1 MAKVKF
7 NRGLYSKSIV
17 DSLKDGELF
26 FDTNTDTTAAA
37 GNQGIY
43 MGVAQSDGT
52 VKPVKVAIGA
62 KQYMTLID
70 NTFLRG
76 KELGSN
82 IFMYTDD
89 TDTGLRF
96 APMVRTGRSGFSLI
110 AGVAGTDNDIF
121 DTTKRA
127 YSLAQIWGG
136 ESFGGKITLDGWSEG
151 LKSIKSGEPPDI
163 LSFFFPHGFDI
174 TSERPGDNTVWD
186 SIVGVYH
193 CKGNYIISNENGDI
207 TDVTGL
213 FIDPA
218 KTTNARVGVVINGK
232 TNDDLLTANGST
244 VSASGFLKNT
254 ASAVGTANLSDGAVT
269 TAKIAQE
276 AVTESK
282 IADGAVTKG
291 KLATALQTTI
301 DGAVQGNT
309 LTPILK
315 EIDLTGTDA
324 ERKAKL
330 DQFEADWKALTGSD
344 TLEGARFVALSL
356 YDDTTMQ
363 GMASYDAEFNA
374 YRGILGD
381 ANDRLLDA
389 RVSCSSGSLTI
400 TPLFQHLEAVVLR
413 ISDGDSNADTVNA
426 ANKTSIE
433 NYVANLQSLGV
444 SIEGT
449 PCHFR
454 LLKYKNGN
462 YTNYAVN
469 VGILKLTEKY
479 GQYDFWIDGVKG
491 SVDYDTGKVTISFNL
506 NTILKAIRHGFEA
519 ITIYT
524 DNTDEHMQANL
535 DNIAAYEANLQ
546 ALGVDTTK
554 SPMIPIVF
562 NEGPDS
568 YLEYSGSGYISHNE
582 NYYSG
587 YAVIGNGDA
596 YTSIQINKEL
606 DDTSRNGTFK
616 YQVLASSLEVS
627 SKVDKSLNAKSLE
640 AVIIKTSNSDADKAA
655 NVAAIKAYVDNLKS
669 LGVDVT
675 NREFIIPFVIQEEDF
690 SAAGYVIN
698 TYKGDGIYT
707 GVYSDNENSIYRIS
721 IDPVKGIVYSYTL
734 QQVSDSSLTTTS
746 KQIVDAINEVN
757 AAVKTKA
764 SNIKDASSTGGI
776 NQAFDGGETLDVTS
790 KNPNATALD
799 STITG
804 ALTRGATGQYA
815 SSFGGKSIAMGKRSF
830 AEGTTTIAKGNYSH
844 AEGDNSVAL
853 GSDSHVEGYQTTTG
867 PSAMGA
873 HAEGNGTQSLGAA
886 SHSEGSS
893 TIAKGNTS
901 HAEGADT
908 KANGVA
914 SHAEGNGT
922 KGDGNY
928 SHAEGNGT
936 SAIGSSS
943 HAEGYITIAQGDM
956 SHAEGA
962 LTKAIGSHS
971 HTEGSNNTTNA
982 GNSHAEGANNTVN
995 NSKYTAPSGGSSGS
1009 TGSTEPS
1016 EPADFNIEEHYGEGG
1031 HAEGMYNNAYGY
1043 ASHAEGAHNKSKAH
1057 YSHTEGQGNDASGEG
1072 AHAEGWST
1080 VASGVHSHSEGQGT
1094 KAIGD
1099 NAHAEGNGSKATG
1112 SGSHAEG
1119 SGTAQGDN
1127 AHAEGASIANN
1138 SNAHAEGL
1146 STTASGNGAH
1156 SEGHYTQATNNA
1168 AHAEG
1173 VHTTANGDGSH
1184 TEGWYTTAKN
1194 RAEHAE
1200 GFFNFSNSVSPS
1212 YYTEGNNTLHSVGIG
1227 TSASDRKNALEI
1239 MQNGDIYA
1247 YGVGGYDGTNAVNN
1261 ASKTLKT
1268 VIESKQDKLVSGTN
1282 IKTVNGQSLLGS
1294 GDITVSGG
1302 KKSVTIAIDN
1312 LLDTESFTLTADQA
1326 AAFADPDTDIMI
1338 ESYNGMIL
1346 PLHIYYMQPGD
1357 TTKVYARTYD
1367 GDILGVTG
1375 QGTDILMFM
1384 IDGTTLT
1391 IQNAILP
1398 YKLVLSTT
1406 QSNVA
1411 LSDGGD
1417 TLFTKLSTCDIHDI
1431 TIDVGGLGFV
1441 YLPVLYRGKATDD
1454 EYTFVYHNY
1463 LDSTAGY
1470 AYHAIVMTKTSDNV
1484 TFEVTTV
1491 TNSLTDTEIANIW
1504 DSVS

>member
-1 MAKVKF
+1 MWKGKFGTLPAVDNYSAGDVVGVGNKEYVLTVTGDTKAWVEFGDEGSYLLKSTAESTYLKKNDASTTYAPKSHTHTKSQITDFPTIPTVNDAKVTIKM
-7 NRGLYSKSIV
+7 NGSEK
-17 DSLKDGELF
+17 
-26 FDTNTDTTAAA
+26 
-37 GNQGIY
+37 GNFTLN
-43 MGVAQSDGT
+43 QSSTKEIDLGT
-52 VKPVKVAIGA
+52 VIT
-62 KQYMTLID
+62 QHQ
-70 NTFLRG
+70 
-76 KELGSN
+76 
-82 IFMYTDD
+82 
-89 TDTGLRF
+89 
-96 APMVRTGRSGFSLI
+96 
-110 AGVAGTDNDIF
+110 DI
-121 DTTKRA
+121 
-127 YSLAQIWGG
+127 S
-136 ESFGGKITLDGWSEG
+136 
-151 LKSIKSGEPPDI
+151 
-163 LSFFFPHGFDI
+163 
-174 TSERPGDNTVWD
+174 
-186 SIVGVYH
+186 
-193 CKGNYIISNENGDI
+193 
-207 TDVTGL
+207 
-213 FIDPA
+213 
-218 KTTNARVGVVINGK
+218 
-232 TNDDLLTANGST
+232 
-244 VSASGFLKNT
+244 
-254 ASAVGTANLSDGAVT
+254 
-269 TAKIAQE
+269 
-276 AVTESK
+276 
-282 IADGAVTKG
+282 G
-291 KLATALQTTI
+291 KLDKAK
-301 DGAVQGNT
+301 

-344 TLEGARFVALSL
+344 SLNGARFVGNDGSSSALMVYSP
-356 YDDTTMQ
+356 
-363 GMASYDAEFNA
+363 GNAEYEGVFGGSIEQVPNRYTIA
-374 YRGILGD
+374 TSD
-381 ANDRLLDA
+381 
-389 RVSCSSGSLTI
+389 GSLTI

-444 SIEGT
+444 SIEDT

-462 YTNYAVN
+462 YTDYTVN

-491 SVDYDTGKVTISFNL
+491 SVDYDTGKVTISSNL
-506 NTILKAIRHGFEA
+506 NTTLEA

-524 DNTDEHMQANL
+524 DNTEEHMQMNL
-535 DNIAAYEANLQ
+535 DNIAAYEANLE
-546 ALGVDTTK
+546 ALGVNQHTVPYPISLKGSESDT
-554 SPMIPIVF
+554 IL
-562 NEGPDS
+562 
-568 YLEYSGSGYISHNE
+568 YSGYITPPENGVSYAGVVWERIVSGDITNIKSVVINQDSNNGEIFIRDIAISPNE
-582 NYYSG
+582 VSNYY
-587 YAVIGNGDA
+587 
-596 YTSIQINKEL
+596 
-606 DDTSRNGTFK
+606 
-616 YQVLASSLEVS
+616 VS
-627 SKVDKSLNAKSLE
+627 KSLNAKSLE
-640 AVIIKTSNSDADKAA
+640 AVTIKTSNSDTGKAA
-655 NVAAIKAYVDNLKS
+655 NVAAIKAYVNNLKS
-669 LGVDVT
+669 LGVDITKGYMIPVIMNGANGFVTYSGDPTSTSGLGFTRTPRYSQATIIMSDGTAQGYLMLDAVT
-675 NREFIIPFVIQEEDF
+675 N
-690 SAAGYVIN
+690 Y
-698 TYKGDGIYT
+698 YT
-707 GVYSDNENSIYRIS
+707 
-721 IDPVKGIVYSYTL
+721 
-734 QQVSDSSLTTTS
+734 LTTTS
-746 KQIVDAINEVN
+746 KQIVGAINEVN

-1072 AHAEGWST
+1072 AHAEGWGT
-1080 VASGVHSHSEGQGT
+1080 IASGAHSHSEGQGT
-1094 KAIGD
+1094 KAIGV

-1119 SGTAQGDN
+1119 SGTAQGVN
-1127 AHAEGASIANN
+1127 AHAEGASIADN

-1156 SEGHYTQATNNA
+1156 SEGNYAQATNNA

-1184 TEGWYTTAKN
+1184 AEGWYTTAKN

-1294 GDITVSGG
+1294 GDITVSGE
-1302 KKSVTIAIDN
+1302 KKEVTIPI
-1312 LLDTESFTLTADQA
+1312 T
-1326 AAFADPDTDIMI
+1326 
-1338 ESYNGMIL
+1338 
-1346 PLHIYYMQPGD
+1346 
-1357 TTKVYARTYD
+1357 
-1367 GDILGVTG
+1367 GVE
-1375 QGTDILMFM
+1375 
-1384 IDGTTLT
+1384 TTLT
-1391 IQNAILP
+1391 SIQVTAFKDPNTNIIISMDAGVLPTDIYSYDDSGNVVYRVYAGTLLAASGVAFMQFRVEDSKLIYTFANLSANTPVDDTDVANKKYVDDKFASASGGGSGSATELHASIAAGETPFDIKLNEDDTTIAVEYENGGVYRGAGMVFTKFGNA
-1398 YKLVLSTT
+1398 S
-1406 QSNVA
+1406 
-1411 LSDGGD
+1411 SDGDSSHAAYITNICGKGI
-1417 TLFTKLSTCDIHDI
+1417 TIKTKEFDGSVTDKTDI
-1431 TIDVGGLGFV
+1431 TGNGITTGWIYLSSEILENTQAVNKKYVDDQITAKLGT
-1441 YLPVLYRGKATDD
+1441 VLTQ
-1454 EYTFVYHNY
+1454 
-1463 LDSTAGY
+1463 LQS
-1470 AYHAIVMTKTSDNV
+1470 I
-1484 TFEVTTV
+1484 
-1491 TNSLTDTEIANIW
+1491 
-1504 DSVS
+1504 

>member
-1 MAKVKF
+1 MISDMAKVKF

-127 YSLAQIWGG
+127 YSLVQMWGG

-193 CKGNYIISNENGDI
+193 CKGNYGISNENGRI

-324 ERKAKL
+324 QRKAKL

-344 TLEGARFVALSL
+344 TLKGARFVALSL

-546 ALGVDTTK
+546 AL
-554 SPMIPIVF
+554 
-562 NEGPDS
+562 
-568 YLEYSGSGYISHNE
+568 
-582 NYYSG
+582 
-587 YAVIGNGDA
+587 
-596 YTSIQINKEL
+596 
-606 DDTSRNGTFK
+606 R
-616 YQVLASSLEVS
+616 
-627 SKVDKSLNAKSLE
+627 
-640 AVIIKTSNSDADKAA
+640 
-655 NVAAIKAYVDNLKS
+655 
-669 LGVDVT
+669 VDVT
-675 NREFIIPFVIQEEDF
+675 KGFSIPVYIDGNGLGFLCKPGDVI
-690 SAAGYVIN
+690 Y
-698 TYKGDGIYT
+698 YM
-707 GVYSDNENSIYRIS
+707 GVMNYYGSSSFGIS
-721 IDPVKGIVYSYTL
+721 IDAMGTYYSYKL
-734 QQVSDSSLTTTS
+734 QTETNNSLTTTS

-764 SNIKDASSTGGI
+764 NSS
-776 NQAFDGGETLDVTS
+776 DVS
-790 KNPNATALD
+790 
-799 STITG
+799 
-804 ALTRGATGQYA
+804 
-815 SSFGGKSIAMGKRSF
+815 
-830 AEGTTTIAKGNYSH
+830 
-844 AEGDNSVAL
+844 
-853 GSDSHVEGYQTTTG
+853 
-867 PSAMGA
+867 
-873 HAEGNGTQSLGAA
+873 
-886 SHSEGSS
+886 
-893 TIAKGNTS
+893 
-901 HAEGADT
+901 
-908 KANGVA
+908 
-914 SHAEGNGT
+914 
-922 KGDGNY
+922 
-928 SHAEGNGT
+928 
-936 SAIGSSS
+936 
-943 HAEGYITIAQGDM
+943 
-956 SHAEGA
+956 
-962 LTKAIGSHS
+962 
-971 HTEGSNNTTNA
+971 
-982 GNSHAEGANNTVN
+982 
-995 NSKYTAPSGGSSGS
+995 
-1009 TGSTEPS
+1009 
-1016 EPADFNIEEHYGEGG
+1016 
-1031 HAEGMYNNAYGY
+1031 
-1043 ASHAEGAHNKSKAH
+1043 
-1057 YSHTEGQGNDASGEG
+1057 
-1072 AHAEGWST
+1072 
-1080 VASGVHSHSEGQGT
+1080 
-1094 KAIGD
+1094 
-1099 NAHAEGNGSKATG
+1099 
-1112 SGSHAEG
+1112 
-1119 SGTAQGDN
+1119 
-1127 AHAEGASIANN
+1127 
-1138 SNAHAEGL
+1138 
-1146 STTASGNGAH
+1146 
-1156 SEGHYTQATNNA
+1156 
-1168 AHAEG
+1168 
-1173 VHTTANGDGSH
+1173 
-1184 TEGWYTTAKN
+1184 
-1194 RAEHAE
+1194 
-1200 GFFNFSNSVSPS
+1200 
-1212 YYTEGNNTLHSVGIG
+1212 
-1227 TSASDRKNALEI
+1227 
-1239 MQNGDIYA
+1239 
-1247 YGVGGYDGTNAVNN
+1247 
-1261 ASKTLKT
+1261 
-1268 VIESKQDKLVSGTN
+1268 SKQDKLVSGTN

>member
-1 MAKVKF
+1 MISDMAKVKF

-96 APMVRTGRSGFSLI
+96 APTFKTGRGGFSLI
-110 AGVAGTDNDIF
+110 AGVAGTGNTVF
-121 DTTKRA
+121 DTTKGA

-136 ESFGGKITLDGWSEG
+136 ESFGGKITLSGWSEG
-151 LKSIKSGEPPDI
+151 LGSIKSGKSCDI
-163 LSFFFPHGFDI
+163 ASFFLPHGFDI

-193 CKGNYIISNENGDI
+193 CKGNYGISNENGNI

-232 TNDDLLTANGST
+232 TDNDLLTANGST

-254 ASAVGTANLSDGAVT
+254 AGAVGTANLSDGAVT

-330 DQFEADWKALTGSD
+330 DQFEKDWKALTGSD
-344 TLEGARFVALSL
+344 TLKGARFVALSL

-462 YTNYAVN
+462 YTNYTVN
-469 VGILKLTEKY
+469 LGILKLTEKY

-524 DNTDEHMQANL
+524 DNTSEHMQANL

-546 ALGVDTTK
+546 AL
-554 SPMIPIVF
+554 
-562 NEGPDS
+562 
-568 YLEYSGSGYISHNE
+568 
-582 NYYSG
+582 
-587 YAVIGNGDA
+587 
-596 YTSIQINKEL
+596 
-606 DDTSRNGTFK
+606 R
-616 YQVLASSLEVS
+616 
-627 SKVDKSLNAKSLE
+627 
-640 AVIIKTSNSDADKAA
+640 
-655 NVAAIKAYVDNLKS
+655 
-669 LGVDVT
+669 VDVT
-675 NREFIIPFVIQEEDF
+675 KGFSIPVYIDGNGLGFLCKPGDVI
-690 SAAGYVIN
+690 Y
-698 TYKGDGIYT
+698 YM
-707 GVYSDNENSIYRIS
+707 GVMNYYGSSSFGIS
-721 IDPVKGIVYSYTL
+721 IDAMGTYYSYKL
-734 QQVSDSSLTTTS
+734 QTETNNSLTTTS

>member
-82 IFMYTDD
+82 IFIYTHD
-89 TDTGLRF
+89 TGAGLRF

-127 YSLAQIWGG
+127 YSLVQMWGG

-193 CKGNYIISNENGDI
+193 CKGNYGISNENGNI

-232 TNDDLLTANGST
+232 TNDDLLAANGST

-254 ASAVGTANLSDGAVT
+254 AGAVGTANLSDGAVT

-282 IADGAVTKG
+282 IADGTVTKG

-330 DQFEADWKALTGSD
+330 DQFEKDWKALTGSD
-344 TLEGARFVALSL
+344 TLKGARFVALSL

-462 YTNYAVN
+462 YTNYTVN
-469 VGILKLTEKY
+469 LGILKLTEKY

-524 DNTDEHMQANL
+524 DNTSEHMQANL

-546 ALGVDTTK
+546 AL
-554 SPMIPIVF
+554 
-562 NEGPDS
+562 
-568 YLEYSGSGYISHNE
+568 
-582 NYYSG
+582 
-587 YAVIGNGDA
+587 
-596 YTSIQINKEL
+596 
-606 DDTSRNGTFK
+606 R
-616 YQVLASSLEVS
+616 
-627 SKVDKSLNAKSLE
+627 
-640 AVIIKTSNSDADKAA
+640 
-655 NVAAIKAYVDNLKS
+655 
-669 LGVDVT
+669 VDVT
-675 NREFIIPFVIQEEDF
+675 KGFSIPVYIDGNGLGFLCKPGDVI
-690 SAAGYVIN
+690 Y
-698 TYKGDGIYT
+698 YM
-707 GVYSDNENSIYRIS
+707 GVMNYYGSSSFGIS
-721 IDPVKGIVYSYTL
+721 IDAMGTYYSYKL
-734 QQVSDSSLTTTS
+734 QTETNNSLTTTS

>member
-1 MAKVKF
+1 MWKGK
-7 NRGLYSKSIV
+7 
-17 DSLKDGELF
+17 
-26 FDTNTDTTAAA
+26 FDTLPAVDNYSAGDVVGVGNKEYVLTVTGDTKAWVEFGDEANHITKDFAESTYFKKVDAA
-37 GNQGIY
+37 G
-43 MGVAQSDGT
+43 
-52 VKPVKVAIGA
+52 K
-62 KQYMTLID
+62 
-70 NTFLRG
+70 
-76 KELGSN
+76 
-82 IFMYTDD
+82 
-89 TDTGLRF
+89 
-96 APMVRTGRSGFSLI
+96 
-110 AGVAGTDNDIF
+110 
-121 DTTKRA
+121 
-127 YSLAQIWGG
+127 
-136 ESFGGKITLDGWSEG
+136 LD
-151 LKSIKSGEPPDI
+151 KS
-163 LSFFFPHGFDI
+163 
-174 TSERPGDNTVWD
+174 
-186 SIVGVYH
+186 
-193 CKGNYIISNENGDI
+193 
-207 TDVTGL
+207 
-213 FIDPA
+213 
-218 KTTNARVGVVINGK
+218 
-232 TNDDLLTANGST
+232 
-244 VSASGFLKNT
+244 
-254 ASAVGTANLSDGAVT
+254 
-269 TAKIAQE
+269 
-276 AVTESK
+276 
-282 IADGAVTKG
+282 
-291 KLATALQTTI
+291 
-301 DGAVQGNT
+301 T

-330 DQFEADWKALTGSD
+330 DQFEKDWKALTGSD
-344 TLEGARFVALSL
+344 TLKGARFVALSL

-444 SIEGT
+444 SIEDT

-462 YTNYAVN
+462 YTDYTVN

-524 DNTDEHMQANL
+524 DNTSEHMQANL

-554 SPMIPIVF
+554 SPMIPIHI
-562 NEGPDS
+562 PDDDGI
-568 YLEYSGSGYISHNE
+568 EIYSGFVIGNPSLQT
-582 NYYSG
+582 YYSG
-587 YAVIGNGDA
+587 YIEKESTPGRVYKGILIDGGLVYLTTFADQNNVVDKSLNVKSLESVVIYTDNTIEHKSQNIKNIQAYEANLKSLGVDTANGFEFLGLANGYNIHFVKSRNSIYQFFGIQTYNEENYTTWINTDGRYTESSFSNL
-596 YTSIQINKEL
+596 YTS
-606 DDTSRNGTFK
+606 R
-616 YQVLASSLEVS
+616 
-627 SKVDKSLNAKSLE
+627 SLNAKSLE
-640 AVIIKTSNSDADKAA
+640 AVTIKTSNSDADKAA
-655 NVAAIKAYVDNLKS
+655 NVAAIKAYVNNLKN

-721 IDPVKGIVYSYTL
+721 IDPVNGIVYSYTL

-1127 AHAEGASIANN
+1127 AHAEG
-1138 SNAHAEGL
+1138 L

-1294 GDITVSGG
+1294 GDITVSGE
-1302 KKSVTIAIDN
+1302 KKEVTIPI
-1312 LLDTESFTLTADQA
+1312 T
-1326 AAFADPDTDIMI
+1326 
-1338 ESYNGMIL
+1338 
-1346 PLHIYYMQPGD
+1346 
-1357 TTKVYARTYD
+1357 
-1367 GDILGVTG
+1367 GVE
-1375 QGTDILMFM
+1375 
-1384 IDGTTLT
+1384 TTLT
-1391 IQNAILP
+1391 SIQVTAFKDPNTNIIISMDAGVLPTDIYSYDDSGNVVYRVYAGTLLAASGVAFMQFRVEDSKLIYTFANLSANTPVDDTDVANKKYVDDKFASASGGGSGSATELHASIAAGETPFDIKLNEDDTTIAVEYENGGVYRGAGMVFTKFGNA
-1398 YKLVLSTT
+1398 S
-1406 QSNVA
+1406 
-1411 LSDGGD
+1411 SDGDSSHAAYITNICGKGI
-1417 TLFTKLSTCDIHDI
+1417 TIKTKEFDGSVTDKTDI
-1431 TIDVGGLGFV
+1431 TGNGITTGWIYLSSEILENTQAVNKKYVDDQITAKLGT
-1441 YLPVLYRGKATDD
+1441 VLTQ
-1454 EYTFVYHNY
+1454 
-1463 LDSTAGY
+1463 LQS
-1470 AYHAIVMTKTSDNV
+1470 I
-1484 TFEVTTV
+1484 
-1491 TNSLTDTEIANIW
+1491 
-1504 DSVS
+1504 

>member
-1 MAKVKF
+1 MGKYLDSSGVTYLWGKIKGLFTDSSLNTGAKTITGAI
-7 NRGLYSKSIV
+7 NEI
-17 DSLKDGELF
+17 
-26 FDTNTDTTAAA
+26 NTKVNNLTGAFVWKGSFETEADKPSAATYNI
-37 GNQGIY
+37 GDVI
-43 MGVAQSDGT
+43 GVAHKEYVCT
-52 VKPVKVAIGA
+52 EVNGA
-62 KQYMTLID
+62 KTWVEFGDEANHITKD
-70 NTFLRG
+70 
-76 KELGSN
+76 
-82 IFMYTDD
+82 
-89 TDTGLRF
+89 F
-96 APMVRTGRSGFSLI
+96 A
-110 AGVAGTDNDIF
+110 
-121 DTTKRA
+121 
-127 YSLAQIWGG
+127 
-136 ESFGGKITLDGWSEG
+136 EST
-151 LKSIKSGEPPDI
+151 
-163 LSFFFPHGFDI
+163 
-174 TSERPGDNTVWD
+174 
-186 SIVGVYH
+186 Y
-193 CKGNYIISNENGDI
+193 
-207 TDVTGL
+207 
-213 FIDPA
+213 
-218 KTTNARVGVVINGK
+218 
-232 TNDDLLTANGST
+232 
-244 VSASGFLKNT
+244 LKNT
-254 ASAVGTANLSDGAVT
+254 ASAVGTANLSDNAVT
-269 TAKIAQE
+269 SAKL
-276 AVTESK
+276 AVGTRNPIILTESTTEVDEETYQK
-282 IADGAVTKG
+282 LLRDDVDVVFKMNNADFLYRFTSESVGSGLMLNFSSLVAFPKKSIENVR
-291 KLATALQTTI
+291 
-301 DGAVQGNT
+301 VQGVQVTIKHTTPHTCKVFGIDSEPSLKNLIDDAKYLNKST

-344 TLEGARFVALSL
+344 SLDGARFVGRLPATSTGQNNVLLTYNWADGEYKGLCS
-356 YDDTTMQ
+356 DDSYVNSSVSVSTT
-363 GMASYDAEFNA
+363 N
-374 YRGILGD
+374 
-381 ANDRLLDA
+381 
-389 RVSCSSGSLTI
+389 GSIFI

-462 YTNYAVN
+462 YTNYTVN
-469 VGILKLTEKY
+469 VGILRLTEKNS
-479 GQYDFWIDGVKG
+479 QYDFWIDGVKG
-491 SVDYDTGKVTISFNL
+491 GVDYETGKVTISSNL
-506 NTILKAIRHGFEA
+506 NTTLEA

-524 DNTDEHMQANL
+524 DNTEEHMQMNL

-554 SPMIPIVF
+554 SPMIGVILT
-562 NEGPDS
+562 D
-568 YLEYSGSGYISHNE
+568 EYYNP
-582 NYYSG
+582 
-587 YAVIGNGDA
+587 IGNGC
-596 YTSIQINKEL
+596 IQYDPIEGAHIGYASQL
-606 DDTSRNGTFK
+606 NGDGYAETFTFK
-616 YQVLASSLEVS
+616 VDVSGFAYITKLAPESAVVS
-627 SKVDKSLNAKSLE
+627 KSLNAKSLE
-640 AVIIKTSNSDADKAA
+640 AVTIKTSNSDADKAA
-655 NVAAIKAYVDNLKS
+655 NVAAIKAYVNNLKS

-675 NREFIIPFVIQEEDF
+675 KGYMIPIVIGDKIGYMAIVSGTLYRGLYMYDLDRTVWFSVSSVDGTYSQVYVDF
-690 SAAGYVIN
+690 GSPTSN
-698 TYKGDGIYT
+698 
-707 GVYSDNENSIYRIS
+707 
-721 IDPVKGIVYSYTL
+721 
-734 QQVSDSSLTTTS
+734 LTTTS
-746 KQIVDAINEVN
+746 KQIVGAINEVN

-815 SSFGGKSIAMGKRSF
+815 SSFGGKSIAIGKRSF

-1227 TSASDRKNALEI
+1227 TSDTNRKNAFEV

-1282 IKTVNGQSLLGS
+1282 IKTVNGTSLLGS
-1294 GDITVSGG
+1294 GNITISGGSGDITAAGNNTFTGNNTFSGETIIKNNIVFNSDGNGNIEVEQIPIGLQLGSNGSEIIVSG
-1302 KKSVTIAIDN
+1302 
-1312 LLDTESFTLTADQA
+1312 
-1326 AAFADPDTDIMI
+1326 
-1338 ESYNGMIL
+1338 
-1346 PLHIYYMQPGD
+1346 
-1357 TTKVYARTYD
+1357 
-1367 GDILGVTG
+1367 
-1375 QGTDILMFM
+1375 
-1384 IDGTTLT
+1384 
-1391 IQNAILP
+1391 
-1398 YKLVLSTT
+1398 
-1406 QSNVA
+1406 VA
-1411 LSDGGD
+1411 TPVD
-1417 TLFTKLSTCDIHDI
+1417 TLDAANKKYVDDQITAKLGT
-1431 TIDVGGLGFV
+1431 
-1441 YLPVLYRGKATDD
+1441 VLTQ
-1454 EYTFVYHNY
+1454 
-1463 LDSTAGY
+1463 LQ
-1470 AYHAIVMTKTSDNV
+1470 
-1484 TFEVTTV
+1484 
-1491 TNSLTDTEIANIW
+1491 NI
-1504 DSVS
+1504 

>member
-1 MAKVKF
+1 MGKYLDSSGVTYLWGKIKGLFTDSSLNTGAKTITGAI
-7 NRGLYSKSIV
+7 NEI
-17 DSLKDGELF
+17 
-26 FDTNTDTTAAA
+26 NTKVNNLTGAFVWKGSFETEADKPSAATYNI
-37 GNQGIY
+37 GDVI
-43 MGVAQSDGT
+43 GVAHKEYVCT
-52 VKPVKVAIGA
+52 EVNGA
-62 KQYMTLID
+62 KTWVEFGDEANHITKD
-70 NTFLRG
+70 
-76 KELGSN
+76 
-82 IFMYTDD
+82 
-89 TDTGLRF
+89 F
-96 APMVRTGRSGFSLI
+96 A
-110 AGVAGTDNDIF
+110 
-121 DTTKRA
+121 
-127 YSLAQIWGG
+127 
-136 ESFGGKITLDGWSEG
+136 EST
-151 LKSIKSGEPPDI
+151 
-163 LSFFFPHGFDI
+163 
-174 TSERPGDNTVWD
+174 
-186 SIVGVYH
+186 Y
-193 CKGNYIISNENGDI
+193 
-207 TDVTGL
+207 
-213 FIDPA
+213 
-218 KTTNARVGVVINGK
+218 
-232 TNDDLLTANGST
+232 
-244 VSASGFLKNT
+244 LKNT
-254 ASAVGTANLSDGAVT
+254 ASAVGTANLSDNAVT
-269 TAKIAQE
+269 SAKL
-276 AVTESK
+276 AVGTRNPIILTESTTEVDEETYQK
-282 IADGAVTKG
+282 LLRDDVDVVFKMNNADFLYRFTSESVGSGLMLNFSSLVAFPKKSIENVR
-291 KLATALQTTI
+291 
-301 DGAVQGNT
+301 VQGVQVTIKHTTPHTCKVFGIDSEPSLKNLIDDAKYLNKST

-344 TLEGARFVALSL
+344 SLDGARFVGRLPATSTGQNNVLLTYNWADGEYKGLCS
-356 YDDTTMQ
+356 DDSYVNSSVSVSTT
-363 GMASYDAEFNA
+363 N
-374 YRGILGD
+374 
-381 ANDRLLDA
+381 
-389 RVSCSSGSLTI
+389 GSIFI
-400 TPLFQHLEAVVLR
+400 TPLFQHLEAVTIQIGSTDAIKL
-413 ISDGDSNADTVNA
+413 
-426 ANKTSIE
+426 ANKT
-433 NYVANLQSLGV
+433 A
-444 SIEGT
+444 IEGYVNN
-449 PCHFR
+449 
-454 LLKYKNGN
+454 LK
-462 YTNYAVN
+462 
-469 VGILKLTEKY
+469 
-479 GQYDFWIDGVKG
+479 
-491 SVDYDTGKVTISFNL
+491 
-506 NTILKAIRHGFEA
+506 
-519 ITIYT
+519 
-524 DNTDEHMQANL
+524 
-535 DNIAAYEANLQ
+535 
-546 ALGVDTTK
+546 ALGVDTSK
-554 SPMIPIVF
+554 GFLIPVLG
-562 NEGPDS
+562 NS
-568 YLEYSGSGYISHNE
+568 LNGYITPANAQL

-587 YAVIGNGDA
+587 VVTISGTRYFLSIGGEYN
-596 YTSIQINKEL
+596 T
-606 DDTSRNGTFK
+606 
-616 YQVLASSLEVS
+616 VLAEILNSNSLYL
-627 SKVDKSLNAKSLE
+627 KYNAKSLE
-640 AVIIKTSNSDADKAA
+640 AVTIKTSNSDADKAA
-655 NVAAIKAYVDNLKS
+655 NVAAIKAYVNNLKS

-675 NREFIIPFVIQEEDF
+675 KGYMVPIVVGNNVGYMTIGSGPFYRGLYLYDLDRTTWFSVSSVDGTYSRRYVDF
-690 SAAGYVIN
+690 GSPTSN
-698 TYKGDGIYT
+698 
-707 GVYSDNENSIYRIS
+707 
-721 IDPVKGIVYSYTL
+721 
-734 QQVSDSSLTTTS
+734 LTTTS
-746 KQIVDAINEVN
+746 KQIVGAINEVN

-1072 AHAEGWST
+1072 AHAEGWGT
-1080 VASGVHSHSEGQGT
+1080 IASGAHSHSEGQGT

-1156 SEGHYTQATNNA
+1156 SEGNYAQATNNA

-1184 TEGWYTTAKN
+1184 AEGWYTTAKN

-1227 TSASDRKNALEI
+1227 TSDTNRKNAFEV

-1282 IKTVNGQSLLGS
+1282 IKTVNGTSLLGS
-1294 GDITVSGG
+1294 GNITISGGSGDITAAGNNTFTGNNTFSGETIIKNNIVFNSDGNGNIEVEQIPIGLQLGSNGSEIIVSG
-1302 KKSVTIAIDN
+1302 
-1312 LLDTESFTLTADQA
+1312 
-1326 AAFADPDTDIMI
+1326 
-1338 ESYNGMIL
+1338 
-1346 PLHIYYMQPGD
+1346 
-1357 TTKVYARTYD
+1357 
-1367 GDILGVTG
+1367 
-1375 QGTDILMFM
+1375 
-1384 IDGTTLT
+1384 
-1391 IQNAILP
+1391 
-1398 YKLVLSTT
+1398 
-1406 QSNVA
+1406 VA
-1411 LSDGGD
+1411 TPVD
-1417 TLFTKLSTCDIHDI
+1417 TLDAANKKYVDDQITAKLGT
-1431 TIDVGGLGFV
+1431 
-1441 YLPVLYRGKATDD
+1441 VLTQ
-1454 EYTFVYHNY
+1454 
-1463 LDSTAGY
+1463 LQ
-1470 AYHAIVMTKTSDNV
+1470 
-1484 TFEVTTV
+1484 
-1491 TNSLTDTEIANIW
+1491 NI
-1504 DSVS
+1504 

>member
-193 CKGNYIISNENGDI
+193 CKGNYGISNENGRI

-344 TLEGARFVALSL
+344 TLEGARFVGKSVVPDDGEPLVGVFSFSSSSYCEGML
-356 YDDTTMQ
+356 Y
-363 GMASYDAEFNA
+363 ASAYTPYKAELT
-374 YRGILGD
+374 ID
-381 ANDRLLDA
+381 
-389 RVSCSSGSLTI
+389 GSLTI
-400 TPLFQHLEAVVLR
+400 TPLFQHLEAV
-413 ISDGDSNADTVNA
+413 T
-426 ANKTSIE
+426 
-433 NYVANLQSLGV
+433 
-444 SIEGT
+444 
-449 PCHFR
+449 
-454 LLKYKNGN
+454 
-462 YTNYAVN
+462 
-469 VGILKLTEKY
+469 
-479 GQYDFWIDGVKG
+479 
-491 SVDYDTGKVTISFNL
+491 
-506 NTILKAIRHGFEA
+506 
-519 ITIYT
+519 
-524 DNTDEHMQANL
+524 
-535 DNIAAYEANLQ
+535 
-546 ALGVDTTK
+546 
-554 SPMIPIVF
+554 
-562 NEGPDS
+562 
-568 YLEYSGSGYISHNE
+568 
-582 NYYSG
+582 
-587 YAVIGNGDA
+587 
-596 YTSIQINKEL
+596 
-606 DDTSRNGTFK
+606 
-616 YQVLASSLEVS
+616 
-627 SKVDKSLNAKSLE
+627 
-640 AVIIKTSNSDADKAA
+640 IKTSNSDTDKAA
-655 NVAAIKAYVDNLKS
+655 NVAAIKAYVNNLKS
-669 LGVDVT
+669 LGVDITKGYMIPINLSQYAGFIAFTGEPTT
-675 NREFIIPFVIQEEDF
+675 NGGFGVCRTSTVSVGVRLATDGSIFITTILDN
-690 SAAGYVIN
+690 IN
-698 TYKGDGIYT
+698 TYST
-707 GVYSDNENSIYRIS
+707 
-721 IDPVKGIVYSYTL
+721 
-734 QQVSDSSLTTTS
+734 LTTTS
-746 KQIVDAINEVN
+746 KQIIGAINEVN

-764 SNIKDASSTGGI
+764 ANIKDASSTGGI
-776 NQAFDGGETLDVTS
+776 NQAFDGGETLDVTG

>member
-1 MAKVKF
+1 MGKYLDSSGVTYLWGKIKGLFTDSSLNTGAKTITGAI
-7 NRGLYSKSIV
+7 NEI
-17 DSLKDGELF
+17 
-26 FDTNTDTTAAA
+26 NTKVNNLTGAFVWKGSFETEADKPSAATYNI
-37 GNQGIY
+37 GDVI
-43 MGVAQSDGT
+43 GVAHKEYVCT
-52 VKPVKVAIGA
+52 EVNGA
-62 KQYMTLID
+62 KTWVEFGDEANHITKD
-70 NTFLRG
+70 
-76 KELGSN
+76 
-82 IFMYTDD
+82 
-89 TDTGLRF
+89 F
-96 APMVRTGRSGFSLI
+96 A
-110 AGVAGTDNDIF
+110 
-121 DTTKRA
+121 
-127 YSLAQIWGG
+127 
-136 ESFGGKITLDGWSEG
+136 EST
-151 LKSIKSGEPPDI
+151 
-163 LSFFFPHGFDI
+163 
-174 TSERPGDNTVWD
+174 
-186 SIVGVYH
+186 Y
-193 CKGNYIISNENGDI
+193 
-207 TDVTGL
+207 
-213 FIDPA
+213 
-218 KTTNARVGVVINGK
+218 
-232 TNDDLLTANGST
+232 
-244 VSASGFLKNT
+244 LKNT
-254 ASAVGTANLSDGAVT
+254 ASAVGTANLSDNAVT
-269 TAKIAQE
+269 SAKL
-276 AVTESK
+276 AVGTRNPIILTESTTEVDEETYQK
-282 IADGAVTKG
+282 LLRDDVDVVFKMNNADFLYRFTSESVGSGLMLNFSSLVAFPKKSIENVR
-291 KLATALQTTI
+291 
-301 DGAVQGNT
+301 VQGVQVTIKHTTPHTCKVFGIDSEPSLKNLIDDAKYLNKST

-344 TLEGARFVALSL
+344 SLDGARFVGRLPATSTGQNNVLLTYNWADGEYKGLCS
-356 YDDTTMQ
+356 DDSYVNSSVSVSTT
-363 GMASYDAEFNA
+363 N
-374 YRGILGD
+374 
-381 ANDRLLDA
+381 
-389 RVSCSSGSLTI
+389 GSIFI
-400 TPLFQHLEAVVLR
+400 TPLFQHLEAV
-413 ISDGDSNADTVNA
+413 T
-426 ANKTSIE
+426 
-433 NYVANLQSLGV
+433 
-444 SIEGT
+444 
-449 PCHFR
+449 
-454 LLKYKNGN
+454 
-462 YTNYAVN
+462 
-469 VGILKLTEKY
+469 
-479 GQYDFWIDGVKG
+479 
-491 SVDYDTGKVTISFNL
+491 
-506 NTILKAIRHGFEA
+506 
-519 ITIYT
+519 
-524 DNTDEHMQANL
+524 
-535 DNIAAYEANLQ
+535 
-546 ALGVDTTK
+546 
-554 SPMIPIVF
+554 
-562 NEGPDS
+562 
-568 YLEYSGSGYISHNE
+568 
-582 NYYSG
+582 
-587 YAVIGNGDA
+587 
-596 YTSIQINKEL
+596 
-606 DDTSRNGTFK
+606 
-616 YQVLASSLEVS
+616 
-627 SKVDKSLNAKSLE
+627 
-640 AVIIKTSNSDADKAA
+640 IKTSNSDADKAA
-655 NVAAIKAYVDNLKS
+655 NVAAIKAYVNNLKS

-675 NREFIIPFVIQEEDF
+675 KGYMVPIVVGNNVGYMTIGSGPFYRGLYLYDLDRTTWFSVSSVDGTYSRRYVDF
-690 SAAGYVIN
+690 GSPTSN
-698 TYKGDGIYT
+698 
-707 GVYSDNENSIYRIS
+707 
-721 IDPVKGIVYSYTL
+721 
-734 QQVSDSSLTTTS
+734 LTTTS
-746 KQIVDAINEVN
+746 KQIVGAINEVN

-1072 AHAEGWST
+1072 AHAEGWGT
-1080 VASGVHSHSEGQGT
+1080 IASGAHSHSEGQGT

-1156 SEGHYTQATNNA
+1156 SEGNYAQATNNA

-1227 TSASDRKNALEI
+1227 TSDTNRKNAFEV

-1282 IKTVNGQSLLGS
+1282 IKTVNGTSLLGS
-1294 GDITVSGG
+1294 GNITISGGSGDITAAGNNTFTGNNTFSGETIIKNNIVFNSDGNGNIEVEQIPIGLQLGSNGSEIIVSG
-1302 KKSVTIAIDN
+1302 
-1312 LLDTESFTLTADQA
+1312 
-1326 AAFADPDTDIMI
+1326 
-1338 ESYNGMIL
+1338 
-1346 PLHIYYMQPGD
+1346 
-1357 TTKVYARTYD
+1357 
-1367 GDILGVTG
+1367 
-1375 QGTDILMFM
+1375 
-1384 IDGTTLT
+1384 
-1391 IQNAILP
+1391 
-1398 YKLVLSTT
+1398 
-1406 QSNVA
+1406 VA
-1411 LSDGGD
+1411 TPVD
-1417 TLFTKLSTCDIHDI
+1417 TLDAANKKYVDDQITAKLGT
-1431 TIDVGGLGFV
+1431 
-1441 YLPVLYRGKATDD
+1441 VLTQ
-1454 EYTFVYHNY
+1454 
-1463 LDSTAGY
+1463 LQ
-1470 AYHAIVMTKTSDNV
+1470 
-1484 TFEVTTV
+1484 
-1491 TNSLTDTEIANIW
+1491 NI
-1504 DSVS
+1504 

>member
-193 CKGNYIISNENGDI
+193 CKGNYGISNENGNI

-344 TLEGARFVALSL
+344 TLKGARFVALSL

-400 TPLFQHLEAVVLR
+400 TPLFQHLEA
-413 ISDGDSNADTVNA
+413 
-426 ANKTSIE
+426 
-433 NYVANLQSLGV
+433 
-444 SIEGT
+444 
-449 PCHFR
+449 
-454 LLKYKNGN
+454 
-462 YTNYAVN
+462 
-469 VGILKLTEKY
+469 
-479 GQYDFWIDGVKG
+479 
-491 SVDYDTGKVTISFNL
+491 
-506 NTILKAIRHGFEA
+506 

-524 DNTDEHMQANL
+524 DNTSEHMQANL

-554 SPMIPIVF
+554 SPMIPIHI
-562 NEGPDS
+562 PDDDGI
-568 YLEYSGSGYISHNE
+568 EIYSGFVIGNPSLQT
-582 NYYSG
+582 YYSG
-587 YAVIGNGDA
+587 YIEKESTPGRVYKGILIDGGLVYLTTFADQNNVVDKSLNVKSLESVVIYTDNTIEHKSQNIKNIQAYEANLKSLGVDTANGFEFLGLANGYNIHFVKSRNPTYQFFGIQTYNEENYTTWINTDGRYTESSFSNL
-596 YTSIQINKEL
+596 YTS
-606 DDTSRNGTFK
+606 R
-616 YQVLASSLEVS
+616 
-627 SKVDKSLNAKSLE
+627 SLNAKSLE
-640 AVIIKTSNSDADKAA
+640 AVTIKTSNSDADKAA
-655 NVAAIKAYVDNLKS
+655 NVAAIKAYVNNLKN

-675 NREFIIPFVIQEEDF
+675 KGYMIPVIMADANGFVTYSGDPTSTFGLGFTRTPKYSQATIIRSDGTAQ
-690 SAAGYVIN
+690 GYLMLDAV
-698 TYKGDGIYT
+698 TAY
-707 GVYSDNENSIYRIS
+707 
-721 IDPVKGIVYSYTL
+721 
-734 QQVSDSSLTTTS
+734 SSLTTTS
-746 KQIVDAINEVN
+746 KQIVGAINEVN

-1338 ESYNGMIL
+1338 ESDSMIL

-1357 TTKVYARTYD
+1357 TTKVYARVYD
-1367 GDILGVTG
+1367 GDILGALG
-1375 QGTDILMFM
+1375 QGTDVLMFM

-1406 QSNVA
+1406 QSDVTLA
-1411 LSDGGD
+1411 HGGD

>member
-1 MAKVKF
+1 MAEVKF
-7 NRGLYSKSIV
+7 NRGVYSNSIV
-17 DSLKDGELF
+17 EKLKDGELF
-26 FDTNTDTTAAA
+26 FDTNTDTTAAT

-52 VKPVKVAIGA
+52 VKPVKVAMGA

-96 APMVRTGRSGFSLI
+96 TPTFKTGRGGFSLI
-110 AGVAGTDNDIF
+110 AGVAGTGNTVF
-121 DTTKRA
+121 DTTKGA

-136 ESFGGKITLDGWSEG
+136 ESFGGKITLSGWSEG
-151 LKSIKSGEPPDI
+151 LDSIKSGKSCDI
-163 LSFFFPHGFDI
+163 LSFFLPNGFDV
-174 TSERPGDNTVWD
+174 TSKRSGSDTAWD

-193 CKGNYIISNENGDI
+193 CKGNYGISNENGNI

-232 TNDDLLTANGST
+232 TNNDLLTANGST

-254 ASAVGTANLSDGAVT
+254 AGAVGTANLSDNAVT

-324 ERKAKL
+324 DRKAKL
-330 DQFEADWKALTGSD
+330 DQFEADWKTLTGIDS
-344 TLEGARFVALSL
+344 LEGARFVGLVPNGDYLMNVLMTWDELGTLS
-356 YDDTTMQ
+356 YYGIGIEQPTN
-363 GMASYDAEFNA
+363 MAYKVEVT
-374 YRGILGD
+374 
-381 ANDRLLDA
+381 LDN
-389 RVSCSSGSLTI
+389 GSLTI

-449 PCHFR
+449 PCHFI

-462 YTNYAVN
+462 YTNYTVN
-469 VGILKLTEKY
+469 VGILRLTEKY
-479 GQYDFWIDGVKG
+479 SQYDFWIDGVKG
-491 SVDYDTGKVTISFNL
+491 GVDYETGKVTISSNL
-506 NTILKAIRHGFEA
+506 NTTLEA

-524 DNTDEHMQANL
+524 DNTEEHMQANL

-554 SPMIPIVF
+554 SPMIGVILT
-562 NEGPDS
+562 D
-568 YLEYSGSGYISHNE
+568 EYYNP
-582 NYYSG
+582 
-587 YAVIGNGDA
+587 IGNGC
-596 YTSIQINKEL
+596 IQYDPIEEAHIGYASQL
-606 DDTSRNGTFK
+606 NGDGYAETFTFK
-616 YQVLASSLEVS
+616 VDVSGFAYITKLAPESAVVS
-627 SKVDKSLNAKSLE
+627 KSLNAKSLE
-640 AVIIKTSNSDADKAA
+640 AVTIKTSNSDTDKAA
-655 NVAAIKAYVDNLKS
+655 NVAAIKAYVNNLKS
-669 LGVDVT
+669 LGVDITKGYMIPINLSQYAGFIAFTGEPTT
-675 NREFIIPFVIQEEDF
+675 NGGFGVCRTSTVSVGVRLATDGSIFITTILDN
-690 SAAGYVIN
+690 IN
-698 TYKGDGIYT
+698 TYST
-707 GVYSDNENSIYRIS
+707 
-721 IDPVKGIVYSYTL
+721 
-734 QQVSDSSLTTTS
+734 LTTTS
-746 KQIVDAINEVN
+746 KQIIGAINEVN

-764 SNIKDASSTGGI
+764 ANIKDASSTGGI
-776 NQAFDGGETLDVTS
+776 NQAFDGGETLDVTG

-815 SSFGGKSIAMGKRSF
+815 SSFGGKSIAIGKRSF

-936 SAIGSSS
+936 SAIGDSS

-971 HTEGSNNTTNA
+971 HTEGSNNTANA

-1094 KAIGD
+1094 KATGD

-1119 SGTAQGDN
+1119 SGTAQGYN
-1127 AHAEGASIANN
+1127 AHAEGASIADN

-1156 SEGHYTQATNNA
+1156 SEGHYAQATNNA

-1184 TEGWYTTAKN
+1184 AEGWYTTAKN

-1227 TSASDRKNALEI
+1227 TSDTNRKNALEI

-1282 IKTVNGQSLLGS
+1282 IKTVNGTSLLGS

-1302 KKSVTIAIDN
+1302 KKSVTIAISN
-1312 LLDTESFTLTADQA
+1312 IFDTESFTLTADQA

-1338 ESYNGMIL
+1338 ESDSMIL

-1357 TTKVYARTYD
+1357 TTKVCARTYD

-1384 IDGTTLT
+1384 ISGTTLT

-1470 AYHAIVMTKTSDNV
+1470 AYHAIVMTKTSDKV

>member
-1 MAKVKF
+1 MGKYLDSSGVTYLWGKIKGLFTDSSLNTGAKTITGAI
-7 NRGLYSKSIV
+7 NEI
-17 DSLKDGELF
+17 
-26 FDTNTDTTAAA
+26 NTKVNNLTGAFVWKGSFETEADKPSAATYNI
-37 GNQGIY
+37 GDVI
-43 MGVAQSDGT
+43 GVAHKEYVCT
-52 VKPVKVAIGA
+52 EVNGA
-62 KQYMTLID
+62 KTWVEFGDEANHITKD
-70 NTFLRG
+70 
-76 KELGSN
+76 
-82 IFMYTDD
+82 
-89 TDTGLRF
+89 F
-96 APMVRTGRSGFSLI
+96 A
-110 AGVAGTDNDIF
+110 
-121 DTTKRA
+121 
-127 YSLAQIWGG
+127 
-136 ESFGGKITLDGWSEG
+136 EST
-151 LKSIKSGEPPDI
+151 
-163 LSFFFPHGFDI
+163 
-174 TSERPGDNTVWD
+174 
-186 SIVGVYH
+186 Y
-193 CKGNYIISNENGDI
+193 
-207 TDVTGL
+207 
-213 FIDPA
+213 
-218 KTTNARVGVVINGK
+218 
-232 TNDDLLTANGST
+232 
-244 VSASGFLKNT
+244 LKNT

-324 ERKAKL
+324 DRKAKL

-344 TLEGARFVALSL
+344 SLNGARFVGMVDTSVNGVGSAIFA
-356 YDDTTMQ
+356 YD
-363 GMASYDAEFNA
+363 N
-374 YRGILGD
+374 GD
-381 ANDRLLDA
+381 FSGVCTFDKGDVEVTKPQLIKLNKG
-389 RVSCSSGSLTI
+389 VGSLTI
-400 TPLFQHLEAVVLR
+400 TPLFQHLEAVTIRTGNTDAIKL
-413 ISDGDSNADTVNA
+413 
-426 ANKTSIE
+426 ANKT
-433 NYVANLQSLGV
+433 A
-444 SIEGT
+444 IEGYVNN
-449 PCHFR
+449 
-454 LLKYKNGN
+454 LK
-462 YTNYAVN
+462 
-469 VGILKLTEKY
+469 
-479 GQYDFWIDGVKG
+479 
-491 SVDYDTGKVTISFNL
+491 
-506 NTILKAIRHGFEA
+506 
-519 ITIYT
+519 
-524 DNTDEHMQANL
+524 
-535 DNIAAYEANLQ
+535 

-554 SPMIPIVF
+554 
-562 NEGPDS
+562 
-568 YLEYSGSGYISHNE
+568 
-582 NYYSG
+582 
-587 YAVIGNGDA
+587 
-596 YTSIQINKEL
+596 
-606 DDTSRNGTFK
+606 
-616 YQVLASSLEVS
+616 
-627 SKVDKSLNAKSLE
+627 
-640 AVIIKTSNSDADKAA
+640 
-655 NVAAIKAYVDNLKS
+655 
-669 LGVDVT
+669 
-675 NREFIIPFVIQEEDF
+675 
-690 SAAGYVIN
+690 GYVIPICFLDTEFGYVMYHPN
-698 TYKGDGIYT
+698 SAGAKYT
-707 GVYSDNENSIYRIS
+707 GIVTGPGGASSNVAIENSWVAYITTHIQ
-721 IDPVKGIVYSYTL
+721 PVE
-734 QQVSDSSLTTTS
+734 SSTLTTTS
-746 KQIVDAINEVN
+746 KQIVGAINEVN

-815 SSFGGKSIAMGKRSF
+815 SSFGGKSIAIGKRSF

-1227 TSASDRKNALEI
+1227 TSDTNRKNAFEV

-1282 IKTVNGQSLLGS
+1282 IKTVNGTSLLGS
-1294 GDITVSGG
+1294 GNITISGGSGDITAAGNNTFTGNNTFSGETIIKNNIVFNSDGNGNIEVEQIPIGLQLGSNGSEIIVSG
-1302 KKSVTIAIDN
+1302 
-1312 LLDTESFTLTADQA
+1312 
-1326 AAFADPDTDIMI
+1326 
-1338 ESYNGMIL
+1338 
-1346 PLHIYYMQPGD
+1346 
-1357 TTKVYARTYD
+1357 
-1367 GDILGVTG
+1367 
-1375 QGTDILMFM
+1375 
-1384 IDGTTLT
+1384 
-1391 IQNAILP
+1391 
-1398 YKLVLSTT
+1398 
-1406 QSNVA
+1406 VA
-1411 LSDGGD
+1411 TPVD
-1417 TLFTKLSTCDIHDI
+1417 TLDAANKKYVDDQITAKLGT
-1431 TIDVGGLGFV
+1431 
-1441 YLPVLYRGKATDD
+1441 VLTQ
-1454 EYTFVYHNY
+1454 
-1463 LDSTAGY
+1463 LQ
-1470 AYHAIVMTKTSDNV
+1470 
-1484 TFEVTTV
+1484 
-1491 TNSLTDTEIANIW
+1491 NI
-1504 DSVS
+1504 

>member
-1 MAKVKF
+1 MWKGKFDTLPAVASYEAGNVIGVGNKEYVLTVTGDTKAWVEFGDEGSYLLKSTAESTYLKKNDASTTYAPKSHTHTKSQITDFPTIPTVNDAKVTIKM
-7 NRGLYSKSIV
+7 NGSEK
-17 DSLKDGELF
+17 
-26 FDTNTDTTAAA
+26 
-37 GNQGIY
+37 GNFTLN
-43 MGVAQSDGT
+43 QSSTKEIDLGT
-52 VKPVKVAIGA
+52 VIT
-62 KQYMTLID
+62 QHQ
-70 NTFLRG
+70 
-76 KELGSN
+76 
-82 IFMYTDD
+82 
-89 TDTGLRF
+89 
-96 APMVRTGRSGFSLI
+96 
-110 AGVAGTDNDIF
+110 DI
-121 DTTKRA
+121 
-127 YSLAQIWGG
+127 S
-136 ESFGGKITLDGWSEG
+136 
-151 LKSIKSGEPPDI
+151 
-163 LSFFFPHGFDI
+163 
-174 TSERPGDNTVWD
+174 
-186 SIVGVYH
+186 
-193 CKGNYIISNENGDI
+193 
-207 TDVTGL
+207 
-213 FIDPA
+213 
-218 KTTNARVGVVINGK
+218 
-232 TNDDLLTANGST
+232 
-244 VSASGFLKNT
+244 
-254 ASAVGTANLSDGAVT
+254 
-269 TAKIAQE
+269 
-276 AVTESK
+276 
-282 IADGAVTKG
+282 G
-291 KLATALQTTI
+291 KLDKAK
-301 DGAVQGNT
+301 

-330 DQFEADWKALTGSD
+330 DQFEKDWKALTGSD
-344 TLEGARFVALSL
+344 TLEGARFVGKSVVPDDGEPLVGVFSFSSSSYCEGML
-356 YDDTTMQ
+356 Y
-363 GMASYDAEFNA
+363 ASAYTPYKAELT
-374 YRGILGD
+374 ID
-381 ANDRLLDA
+381 
-389 RVSCSSGSLTI
+389 GSLTI
-400 TPLFQHLEAVVLR
+400 TPLFQHLEA
-413 ISDGDSNADTVNA
+413 
-426 ANKTSIE
+426 
-433 NYVANLQSLGV
+433 
-444 SIEGT
+444 
-449 PCHFR
+449 
-454 LLKYKNGN
+454 
-462 YTNYAVN
+462 
-469 VGILKLTEKY
+469 
-479 GQYDFWIDGVKG
+479 
-491 SVDYDTGKVTISFNL
+491 
-506 NTILKAIRHGFEA
+506 

-524 DNTDEHMQANL
+524 GNTEEHMQANR
-535 DNIAAYEANLQ
+535 DNLAAYNANLQ
-546 ALGVDTTK
+546 ALGVDTSK
-554 SPMIPIVF
+554 SPMIPIHI
-562 NEGPDS
+562 PDDDGI
-568 YLEYSGSGYISHNE
+568 EIYSGFVIGNPSLQT
-582 NYYSG
+582 YYSG
-587 YAVIGNGDA
+587 YIEKESIPGRVYKGILIDGGLVYLTTFADQNNVVDKSLNVKSLESVVIYTDNTIEHKSQNIKNIQAYEANLKSLGVDTANGFEFLGLANGYNIHFVKSRNSIYQFFGIQTYNEENYTTWINTDGRYTESSFSNL
-596 YTSIQINKEL
+596 YTS
-606 DDTSRNGTFK
+606 R
-616 YQVLASSLEVS
+616 
-627 SKVDKSLNAKSLE
+627 SLNAKSLE
-640 AVIIKTSNSDADKAA
+640 AVTIKTSNSDADKAA
-655 NVAAIKAYVDNLKS
+655 NVAAIKAYVDNLKN

-675 NREFIIPFVIQEEDF
+675 KGYMIPVSVRKGNGYAGWIVAQNPTTTNVNY
-690 SAAGYVIN
+690 AGYIVPPSGFRNLYSFSLGYDGTYQETQVI
-698 TYKGDGIYT
+698 TVADEFAFLT
-707 GVYSDNENSIYRIS
+707 
-721 IDPVKGIVYSYTL
+721 
-734 QQVSDSSLTTTS
+734 TTTS
-746 KQIVDAINEVN
+746 KQIIGAINEVN

-1072 AHAEGWST
+1072 AHAEGWGT
-1080 VASGVHSHSEGQGT
+1080 IASGAHSHSEGQGT
-1094 KAIGD
+1094 KAIGV

-1119 SGTAQGDN
+1119 SGTAQGVN
-1127 AHAEGASIANN
+1127 AHAEGASIADN

-1156 SEGHYTQATNNA
+1156 SEGNYAQATNNA

-1184 TEGWYTTAKN
+1184 AEGWYTTAKN

-1294 GDITVSGG
+1294 GDITVSGE
-1302 KKSVTIAIDN
+1302 KKEVTIPI
-1312 LLDTESFTLTADQA
+1312 T
-1326 AAFADPDTDIMI
+1326 
-1338 ESYNGMIL
+1338 
-1346 PLHIYYMQPGD
+1346 
-1357 TTKVYARTYD
+1357 
-1367 GDILGVTG
+1367 GVE
-1375 QGTDILMFM
+1375 
-1384 IDGTTLT
+1384 TTLT
-1391 IQNAILP
+1391 SIQVTAFKDPNTNIIISMDAGVLPTDIYSYDDSGNVVYRVYAGTLLAASGVAFMQFRVEDSKLIYTFANLSANTPVDDTDVANKKYVDDKFASASGGGSGSATELHASIAAGETPFDIKLNEDDTTIAVEYENGGVYRGAGMVFTKFGNA
-1398 YKLVLSTT
+1398 S
-1406 QSNVA
+1406 
-1411 LSDGGD
+1411 SDGDSSHAAYITNICGKGI
-1417 TLFTKLSTCDIHDI
+1417 TIKTKEFDGSVTDKTDI
-1431 TIDVGGLGFV
+1431 TGNGITTGWIYLSSEILENTQAVNKKYVDDQITAKLGT
-1441 YLPVLYRGKATDD
+1441 VLTQ
-1454 EYTFVYHNY
+1454 
-1463 LDSTAGY
+1463 LQS
-1470 AYHAIVMTKTSDNV
+1470 I
-1484 TFEVTTV
+1484 
-1491 TNSLTDTEIANIW
+1491 
-1504 DSVS
+1504 